1 MTKKGAHTQIMNR
14 TVFFLIFLIAMQS
27 IATTSS
33 GSVYSPQP
41 NPQTKITEDPRSQNS
56 STLNMFDLE
65 TLANEIL
72 EGDPLKIFL
81 FVHNNITYEPYF
93 GLVKGPNGTLL
104 EGGGN
109 DFDQSSLLVALYNAI
124 GISAHYLESTL
135 TLTAEEAMN
144 WVGVNTT
151 TAAVNVFERNGIPT
165 SPVNDPSN
173 LSLIT
178 HIQVHNHSWIN
189 ASVALDTWVC
199 MDPSFKQYTYYRRLD
214 LLEISGFNATEFVE
228 GIMRGAEYSEEF
240 PHWYAT
246 NLNETFIQQ
255 MCDEYFGN
263 AYGYVM
269 EHKELTLRD
278 LWGGRAIVPA
288 TNYTHHPNI
297 TKTESYPSI
306 PNNCCSHLRLL
317 VPDDALGTYTPNS
330 INYTVKTS
338 EIYGKRV
345 TLSFAPVAEEDWE
358 YVINHDGIYNVPYTF
373 YVHCTPILMIDGEIV
388 DCVNQSSW
396 HLGDSAKF
404 EIRLYNPTGT
414 GEWQRETITKYTT
427 VGAYYAIVFNQGKV
441 TPPLIMKHA
450 LALNATLT
458 KWTSS
463 NVSRDDLVG
472 ATLYT
477 MGLYYLMSLDLFA
490 AAHASS
496 LNVTF
501 QNLGT
506 IPIVSLN
513 LQTMISKVYFGGAG
527 MDHVYHNYI
536 VTSKFADSN
545 DEVLF
550 SSFFSTM
557 ASTCEGALFETFL
570 NTPGI
575 STEALLRTAN
585 ARGIPIYAI
594 NQTNDQL
601 LSMLE
606 LNLSTT
612 LQTDLLWDLVG
623 NPGATIIIPATYL
636 HNTLLIVNASQHY
649 TTTSSY
655 KTWNGI
661 GWKLIKTDGW
671 SSEII
676 QGRLGELSS
685 IAICGGHQSSNK
697 SVGMSEPFWPLNAID
712 ALAVLPGALDLLSFS
727 THVTEYVTTHVGTKE
742 VREIV
747 YFSSDVLDAIR
758 LTRLGGQIISKV
770 SLIDTLAS
778 DLVDI
783 WFNERMYQTPTL
795 QKIIDSFGTAGIHIA
810 CSSVLSSYLGGVLGS
825 FIGTAIGGPVGTVV
839 GGVVGSMIGGYLA
852 GEISDYAKK
861 GWHEI
866 VRIGYRPAI
875 TLLRFGLTPLSLL
888 THFVETLFPSFIGKD
903 PATCVHLTVMDPRG
917 LHTGFN
923 ISTMALDIDAWNGI
937 YQIPRAL
944 YNGVGNETHGDP
956 QTIWIFNPIP
966 GTYTLI
972 HTGTTFKGNY
982 SFHVAL
988 SSNNLNDHLVGNV
1001 TINPG
1006 DVKSSRFV
1014 VKSNRTDGTLY
1025 IELLPGINSVP
1036 ALSSGSVNPL
1046 SGDNST
1052 TFTYTVTYTDADN
1065 QVPQSIRVFI
1075 DENPQIMFKEDPEDI
1090 DFTDGCV
1097 YKCETVL
1104 GAGIHEY
1111 YFEASDGTN
1120 LVRLPLIGEY
1130 TGSRVNALI
1139 NHVIVADGTVFHVTT
1154 ESNSTISNF
1163 QFIQEEKK
1171 LMFNVTGPADTSGF
1185 CNITIPNQLLGGPF
1199 TIMVDGQTVSEVLSF
1214 DNGTHSWLH
1223 FAYLHSLRRIEII
1236 GTKVVPEFPS
1246 APILALV
1253 FVTLIAV
1260 ALKKR
1265 IRKREEK

>member
-1 MTKKGAHTQIMNR
+1 
-14 TVFFLIFLIAMQS
+14 
-27 IATTSS
+27 
-33 GSVYSPQP
+33 
-41 NPQTKITEDPRSQNS
+41 
-56 STLNMFDLE
+56 
-65 TLANEIL
+65 
-72 EGDPLKIFL
+72 
-81 FVHNNITYEPYF
+81 
-93 GLVKGPNGTLL
+93 
-104 EGGGN
+104 
-109 DFDQSSLLVALYNAI
+109 
-124 GISAHYLESTL
+124 
-135 TLTAEEAMN
+135 
-144 WVGVNTT
+144 
-151 TAAVNVFERNGIPT
+151 
-165 SPVNDPSN
+165 
-173 LSLIT
+173 
-178 HIQVHNHSWIN
+178 
-189 ASVALDTWVC
+189 
-199 MDPSFKQYTYYRRLD
+199 
-214 LLEISGFNATEFVE
+214 
-228 GIMRGAEYSEEF
+228 
-240 PHWYAT
+240 
-246 NLNETFIQQ
+246 
-255 MCDEYFGN
+255 
-263 AYGYVM
+263 
-269 EHKELTLRD
+269 
-278 LWGGRAIVPA
+278 
-288 TNYTHHPNI
+288 
-297 TKTESYPSI
+297 
-306 PNNCCSHLRLL
+306 
-317 VPDDALGTYTPNS
+317 
-330 INYTVKTS
+330 
-338 EIYGKRV
+338 V

-441 TPPLIMKHA
+441 TPALIMKHV
-450 LALNATLT
+450 LALNGTLT

-606 LNLSTT
+606 LNLSAT
-612 LQTDLLWDLVG
+612 LQTDLLWDLMV

-649 TTTSSY
+649 TTTSAY

-671 SSEII
+671 SSEMIL
-676 QGRLGELSS
+676 GELGELSS
-685 IAICGGHQSSNK
+685 TAICGGHQSSNK
-697 SVGMSEPFWPLNAID
+697 SVGTSKPLWPLNAIE
-712 ALAVLPGALDLLSFS
+712 ALAGLPGALDLLSFS
-727 THVTEYVTTHVGTKE
+727 IDVTQYVTTHVGIKE

-747 YFSSDVLDAIR
+747 YRSSDVLEAIR
-758 LTRLGGQIISKV
+758 LTKWCGKRIANV
-770 SLIDTLAS
+770 DLIDTLMS

-795 QKIIDSFGTAGIHIA
+795 QKVIDSFGTAGIEIA
-810 CSSVLSSYLGGVLGS
+810 CSLALAPCLGIVVGIGVG
-825 FIGTAIGGPVGTVV
+825 AVIGGAVAPVVV
-839 GGVVGSMIGGYLA
+839 GVACSMMGRYLA
-852 GEISDYAKK
+852 GVVSDCAKK

-888 THFVETLFPSFIGKD
+888 THFVNTLFPSFFGKD
-903 PATCVHLTVMDPRG
+903 PVTCVHLTVMDPHG
-917 LHTGFN
+917 LQTGFN
-923 ISTMALDIDAWNGI
+923 ITTATLGTEAWSGI
-937 YQIPRAL
+937 YQIPMAL
-944 YNGVGNETHGDP
+944 YTGVGNETHGDP
-956 QTIWIFNPIP
+956 QTVWIFNPIP

-972 HTGTTFKGNY
+972 HTGTTFQGNY
-982 SFHVAL
+982 SLHVAL
-988 SSNNLNDHLVGNV
+988 SSNNLDDHLVGNM
-1001 TINPG
+1001 TIKPG
-1006 DVKSSRFV
+1006 DVKSSRFI

-1046 SGDNST
+1046 LGDNST
-1052 TFTYTVTYTDADN
+1052 TFTYTITYNDADN
-1065 QVPQSIRVFI
+1065 QAPQSIRVFI
-1075 DENPQIMFKEDPEDI
+1075 DENPQIMFKEDPADI
-1090 DFTDGCV
+1090 NFTDGCV
-1097 YKCETVL
+1097 YKYETVL
-1104 GAGIHEY
+1104 SAGIHEY
-1111 YFEASDGTN
+1111 YFEASDGTD
-1120 LVRLPLIGEY
+1120 LVKLPPIGEY
-1130 TGSRVNALI
+1130 SGPRVNALI
-1139 NHVIVADGTVFHVTT
+1139 DHVIVADGTVFHVTT

-1163 QFIQEEKK
+1163 MFTQEEKK
-1171 LMFNVTGPADTSGF
+1171 LMFNVTGPADTNGF

-1199 TIMVDGQTVSEVLSF
+1199 TIIIDEQTVSEVLSS
-1214 DNGTHSWLH
+1214 DNGTHTWLY
-1223 FAYLHSLRRIEII
+1223 FTYLHSLHKIEII
-1236 GTKVVPEFPS
+1236 GTTVIPEFPS
-1246 APILALV
+1246 ATVLALFV

-1260 ALKKR
+1260 TLKKR
-1265 IRKREEK
+1265 IRKREDK